1 MQELCAPTL
10 LGSVALRDPEV
21 AIQLRAV
28 AALGALGALEP
39 CAAVAMADV
48 ELVVRQV
55 TTEAL
60 GTAGAAQALHALCLG
75 DAEPVVRGTAIE
87 WLGRLGH
94 VTLLARALAD
104 SHAEHRLRAVTLVG
118 SLATASSSAAVKL
131 AAALKLAEA
140 ATTDA
145 EPRVPH
151 AGKSRLGGARLAT
164 PAFRG

>member
-21 AIQLRAV
+21 AIRLRAV
-28 AALGALGALEP
+28 AALGALEP

-60 GTAGAAQALHALCLG
+60 GTVGASQALHALCLG
-75 DAEPVVRGTAIE
+75 DAEPVVRGAAIE

-104 SHAEHRLRAVTLVG
+104 SHAEHRLRAVALVG

-151 AGKSRLGGARLAT
+151 VGSSRLGAPWLAT